1 VLDASK
7 GSGEVAR
14 FLYKQEQAIAHDMDL
29 TSTRKNWKLTRVLLS
44 EREPSGTKGE
54 EAYQILYLAK
64 PLLELLPP
72 ASARQKLEALPA

>member
-1 VLDASK
+1 
-7 GSGEVAR
+7 
-14 FLYKQEQAIAHDMDL
+14 
-29 TSTRKNWKLTRVLLS
+29 VLLS
-44 EREPSGTKGE
+44 EREPSGAKGE